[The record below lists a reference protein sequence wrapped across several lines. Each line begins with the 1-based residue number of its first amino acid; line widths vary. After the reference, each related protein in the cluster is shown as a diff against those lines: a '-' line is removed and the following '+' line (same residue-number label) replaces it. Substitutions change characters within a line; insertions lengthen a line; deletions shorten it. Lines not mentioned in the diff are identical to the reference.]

1 MTETKQQPQAPE
13 KVYFDEVRYNH
24 SFRAYESAAV
34 FIQQALDAFNNLDI
48 GKPDRAVLD
57 AILSNNP
64 ESLKERYLKK
74 IDSDIKETVKNRNI
88 ASKLFSMMDEP
99 FNEWADLARKTFEKV
114 EKRFMSGTAASTPY
128 RVEWFT
134 LKAGK
139 VVFDA
144 KELEKEF
151 SIYLDT
157 DQRKEFYS
165 KALEAFKLLDE
176 LQTMAKQA
184 AGNAIP
190 GEIIATGNRQNCFGL
205 VDMNNIVFNPEFL
218 RNL

>member
-1 MTETKQQPQAPE
+1 MTETKQTPQTPE
-13 KVYFDEVRYNH
+13 KIYFDEVKYNH
-24 SFRAYESAAV
+24 GLRAYESATV
-34 FIQQALDAFNNLDI
+34 FLQQALDAFNNLDI

-57 AILSNNP
+57 AILNNNP

-74 IDSDIKETVKNRNI
+74 IDTDIKETVKNRNI
-88 ASKLFSMMDEP
+88 ASKLFSMMVEP
-99 FNEWADLARKTFEKV
+99 FNEWVNLARETHEKV
-114 EKRFMSGTAASTPY
+114 EKRFVSGTAANTPY
-128 RVEWFT
+128 RVEWFQ

-190 GEIIATGNRQNCFGL
+190 GEIIATGNRYNAFGL
-205 VDMNNIVFNPEFL
+205 VEMNKVVFNTEFL